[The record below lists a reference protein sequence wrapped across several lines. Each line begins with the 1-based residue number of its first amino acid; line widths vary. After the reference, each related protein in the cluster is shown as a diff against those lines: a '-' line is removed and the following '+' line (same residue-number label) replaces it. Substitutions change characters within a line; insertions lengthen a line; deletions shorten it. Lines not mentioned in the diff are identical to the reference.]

1 MNVLINF
8 LYKEGAGPVFS
19 LEMARGLADNGCN
32 VYAIVSDKISNKEEW
47 ENEDKIKQVYFI
59 DTGTRKNAISSTVKF
74 LLYKH
79 KNISEFFKNIKFDYV
94 VQTFF
99 HPWANRV
106 SNQVDYKKLLTI
118 CHDPILH
125 SGVKKFEIVQTQ
137 NFIKKSDEIIVLT
150 EKFIEIVEDKYG
162 FERKK
167 IHFMPHG
174 RMGDYKKNQ
183 NKSLDLRYDKNK
195 LNFLFFGRIEEYKG
209 LRVLAEAYK
218 KLSEENENV
227 TLTIAGSGDFSKY
240 EEDFKDILNVTI
252 INRYIKDEEVGS
264 FFDGSNV
271 VTILPYLDATQSGVI
286 PIALEYNTP
295 IIASD
300 TGGIR
305 EQLNNGRIGILF
317 NSGDSTELYEKMKQL
332 IVNKEIISEEKKK
345 MYGYLECLEWK
356 VVTKKLLE
364 SLKNNKGDY
373 NI

>member
-1 MNVLINF
+1 
-8 LYKEGAGPVFS
+8 
-19 LEMARGLADNGCN
+19 
-32 VYAIVSDKISNKEEW
+32 
-47 ENEDKIKQVYFI
+47 
-59 DTGTRKNAISSTVKF
+59 
-74 LLYKH
+74 
-79 KNISEFFKNIKFDYV
+79 
-94 VQTFF
+94 
-99 HPWANRV
+99 
-106 SNQVDYKKLLTI
+106 
-118 CHDPILH
+118 
-125 SGVKKFEIVQTQ
+125 
-137 NFIKKSDEIIVLT
+137 
-150 EKFIEIVEDKYG
+150 
-162 FERKK
+162 
-167 IHFMPHG
+167 MPHG

-240 EEDFKDILNVTI
+240 EEDFKDIRNVTI